1 MSLEVK
7 SNKSYVALITGI
19 GFESIENKNPSKH
32 NVRGIFL
39 AKTFC

>member
-1 MSLEVK
+1 MSLGIK
-7 SNKSYVALITGI
+7 PNKAYLALITGI
-19 GFESIENKNPSKH
+19 GLESHENKNPSKH